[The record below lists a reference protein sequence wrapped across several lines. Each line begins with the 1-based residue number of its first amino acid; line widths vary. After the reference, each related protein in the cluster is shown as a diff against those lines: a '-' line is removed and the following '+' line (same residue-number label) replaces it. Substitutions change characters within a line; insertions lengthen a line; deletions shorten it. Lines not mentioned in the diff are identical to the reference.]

1 MNDNDYIKF
10 ATISYTSGKTVITP
24 ENGASVDGDSLV
36 FPENIIDYKVE
47 TETTAGA
54 IKFYTHPTVHLNAN
68 AKIKGLV
75 DELYQNSDTPTA
87 LVSNFVSMNVTLNG
101 KETFVNTDYGRDRL
115 EGFSY
120 GVKLKKD
127 LTYESDVKTR
137 RVNLHYTG
145 VATSQTNITSEKEL
159 QSIIDD
165 GMYNEEKTATWY
177 DLLPV
182 GVIPN
187 TRSIKLRDGDS
198 IQSIELFPNYKNT
211 GRILMKV
218 VASLKPDYRYKSSLS
233 SILGQQGLADE
244 PRISFDATY
253 SWNSLSDNGTKLDNK
268 LVYQSANTQF
278 GTVEN
283 LRGEP
288 DNPTARQN
296 RYSAGAVGDLADA
309 LTNLDSNTDSNSF
322 IYANNETDL
331 VVDTYSLTSIQ
342 KEVDVNNENAFSD
355 GLVNELPKNVYEGGF
370 YKYRIG
376 IKNSEIASSK
386 DLIFYDNL
394 ENYVPTSDK
403 DDFGDKQWRGKLQN
417 VDVSGFEAKGVNP
430 IVYYSTKKNLV
441 LDDETNRSHLD
452 LTNTSIWSI
461 TKPDDLSTVTAIAI
475 DARRGKDGNPFVLQQ
490 GDSMNAY
497 VQMQAPFVDDIKGM
511 LENKDSY
518 YDKSLAL
525 NEKEKGFIGGAHAY
539 NNVSMTSV
547 STSVSTGTDSEN
559 LLVRHDYVKVGLKP
573 YKIHVEKTWND
584 EDNRDGVRPKQVTVK
599 LVANGKET
607 NKSIVLNDTNKWK
620 DVFENVPVLDSD
632 GNPIVYTLKEDV
644 SNGYV
649 MNIKSSKEVEDGYA
663 YTIENYREPERITIS
678 GKKLW
683 VNDEVGTRANSVLV
697 NLRGNGGMV
706 QQKTV
711 RPENNEWNYSFENL
725 YKYERGKPIVYEVS
739 EATKV
744 PGYYSEIDGYNV
756 KNIYHP
762 KGNIHITKTV
772 NGITQQNT
780 DNMFEFKVVIH
791 KDNGDVDSTEYKYT
805 TSDGRNGVVSSGG
818 SISLKQGQ
826 EATIVDV
833 HSEYTY
839 TITEREKAGYT
850 PKQYTFEG
858 VIRPKETSEVAFEND
873 YSTKGNLSFD
883 VTKQLQGRQMKPYQ
897 FIFDVKDANGQI
909 IRSGSNDKDG
919 NVIFSPIRYTLAD
932 VGKTYVYTIQERDRK
947 EKGITYDTHI
957 ETVRVTVSDNGDGT
971 ISPNV
976 TYDNDGANFVN
987 SYSASGSLRLKAWK
1001 IMRNNAPLGE
1011 YRFEIR
1017 KKGSNDVIAT
1027 GVNDAN
1033 GEINFTPIALT
1044 SADVGKT
1051 YEYVASE
1058 VVDNTRTDVI
1068 FDQSTISYFAE
1079 IVDNGDGT
1087 IGYNLTIHDNLT
1099 SDANNDANNPLFVN
1113 AYKSGSLTVEKRII
1127 SGDTNEEFT
1136 FKVKMTSPDGA
1147 LLPNGRMTG
1156 VRKQLSTDTPRVR
1169 STRSLAVMT
1178 DAEGAISNNRGSR
1191 FYSVNA
1197 IRPETLTVVKPP
1209 ESVTDATTPS
1219 TTVNLGITAGTVQ
1232 GSWDSSTG
1240 ILEISVTGTEGT
1252 LSREKFRA
1260 LQFRNDVKQ
1269 IRFVNANSKTLYLPS
1284 NSSLLFQAMSKLTS
1298 VDGISELNTSKV
1310 ESMSSMFNGAT
1321 GLTTLDIGK
1330 WDTSK
1335 VTNMSY
1341 MFNEAT
1347 GLTTLDIGKWDT
1359 SKVMN
1364 MDSMFNGATG
1374 LNTLDI
1380 GKWDTSKVTNM
1391 SSMFKG
1397 ATGLTTLDI
1406 GKWDTSK
1413 VTHMYFMF
1421 NGVTGL
1427 TTLDIGK
1434 WDTSKITNI
1443 DSMFNGAIGLTT
1455 LDVGESFSKTSV
1467 KTNLFNFL
1475 HTHKYGNKY
1484 TDKWVREDGTY
1495 GPYTTEEWNT
1505 AYRANPTALAG
1516 RWVREKRTT
1525 TYTINFNSNQGLGS
1539 AIPIEQETNTKV
1551 TLPFNNFNRFNYDL
1565 KGFSTVANP
1574 TTERIYTKT
1583 DNVQNLAQPGQTVTL
1598 YAIWTPKDNSVN
1610 IQNGEFEFTLK
1621 PNESFTLDNIPAGVK
1636 YEVYEKTKEGWNLVN
1651 TSNTAGTIRANQSST
1666 ATFTNDYQPNKA
1678 TTQITGNKVMENK
1691 QDLSEFQFT
1700 LKDNQTNRVL
1710 QTVNASQSGGI
1721 VFQPIEYTTTG
1732 VYNYTIQEVKGTNN
1746 TITYDTKQYNVKVT
1760 VTRDTKGNLVAT
1772 QTLPEAIVFRNQ
1784 FKPVTVHV
1792 TKEVTNEAN
1801 SQTSFTYT
1809 INGENKTIKQGQDN
1823 TIQVP
1828 RGSKLTLQ
1836 ETNIPQGYK
1845 LNKYIINGHD
1855 SQDVNKITINDET
1868 TIKIVN
1874 VKEEDTSVEGYV
1886 TITGKKVLENGTLQ
1900 ANQFKFNL
1908 LDENNRVIATT
1919 TNEADG
1925 TIRFTNIQLSKDQVG
1940 KTLQWRIEE
1949 TEKTVP
1955 NIIYDDH
1962 TETVQVSVTKDTENN
1977 LSGTV
1982 TYDTDGVVFNNRQ
1995 YDPNDTDDANP
2006 TNEFANVTIHKTLE
2020 NVTEANKD
2028 KEFPVTVTLSAKGS
2042 YEYET
2047 TKGRTGTVKNGDTLR
2062 IRHNETITVKRLPL
2076 NSRVSLEET
2085 NPQGYTLSDR
2095 SKTALQVSKDS
2106 NELTL
2111 INVYQAFGSWKPQG
2125 KKRLKNGELRDYVFN
2140 FLILDN
2146 GKILQKAQSD
2156 VEGNIN
2162 FDTINYTAKDVGKTF
2177 TYTIIEQSSK
2187 NSNIIYDTT
2196 EYTIQVRITDDGEG
2210 NITAIADNNN
2220 ELSFVNTVKQN
2231 QDIPET
2237 GTFGAMT
2244 YVLLSALSFGAVFF
2258 VRKKRA

>member
-1 MNDNDYIKF
+1 M
-10 ATISYTSGKTVITP
+10 S
-24 ENGASVDGDSLV
+24 
-36 FPENIIDYKVE
+36 
-47 TETTAGA
+47 
-54 IKFYTHPTVHLNAN
+54 
-68 AKIKGLV
+68 
-75 DELYQNSDTPTA
+75 
-87 LVSNFVSMNVTLNG
+87 SM
-101 KETFVNTDYGRDRL
+101 F
-115 EGFSY
+115 
-120 GVKLKKD
+120 
-127 LTYESDVKTR
+127 R
-137 RVNLHYTG
+137 R
-145 VATSQTNITSEKEL
+145 
-159 QSIIDD
+159 
-165 GMYNEEKTATWY
+165 
-177 DLLPV
+177 
-182 GVIPN
+182 
-187 TRSIKLRDGDS
+187 
-198 IQSIELFPNYKNT
+198 
-211 GRILMKV
+211 
-218 VASLKPDYRYKSSLS
+218 
-233 SILGQQGLADE
+233 
-244 PRISFDATY
+244 
-253 SWNSLSDNGTKLDNK
+253 
-268 LVYQSANTQF
+268 
-278 GTVEN
+278 
-283 LRGEP
+283 
-288 DNPTARQN
+288 
-296 RYSAGAVGDLADA
+296 
-309 LTNLDSNTDSNSF
+309 
-322 IYANNETDL
+322 
-331 VVDTYSLTSIQ
+331 
-342 KEVDVNNENAFSD
+342 
-355 GLVNELPKNVYEGGF
+355 
-370 YKYRIG
+370 
-376 IKNSEIASSK
+376 
-386 DLIFYDNL
+386 
-394 ENYVPTSDK
+394 
-403 DDFGDKQWRGKLQN
+403 
-417 VDVSGFEAKGVNP
+417 
-430 IVYYSTKKNLV
+430 
-441 LDDETNRSHLD
+441 
-452 LTNTSIWSI
+452 
-461 TKPDDLSTVTAIAI
+461 
-475 DARRGKDGNPFVLQQ
+475 
-490 GDSMNAY
+490 
-497 VQMQAPFVDDIKGM
+497 
-511 LENKDSY
+511 
-518 YDKSLAL
+518 
-525 NEKEKGFIGGAHAY
+525 
-539 NNVSMTSV
+539 
-547 STSVSTGTDSEN
+547 
-559 LLVRHDYVKVGLKP
+559 
-573 YKIHVEKTWND
+573 
-584 EDNRDGVRPKQVTVK
+584 
-599 LVANGKET
+599 
-607 NKSIVLNDTNKWK
+607 
-620 DVFENVPVLDSD
+620 
-632 GNPIVYTLKEDV
+632 
-644 SNGYV
+644 
-649 MNIKSSKEVEDGYA
+649 
-663 YTIENYREPERITIS
+663 
-678 GKKLW
+678 
-683 VNDEVGTRANSVLV
+683 
-697 NLRGNGGMV
+697 
-706 QQKTV
+706 
-711 RPENNEWNYSFENL
+711 
-725 YKYERGKPIVYEVS
+725 
-739 EATKV
+739 
-744 PGYYSEIDGYNV
+744 
-756 KNIYHP
+756 
-762 KGNIHITKTV
+762 
-772 NGITQQNT
+772 
-780 DNMFEFKVVIH
+780 
-791 KDNGDVDSTEYKYT
+791 
-805 TSDGRNGVVSSGG
+805 
-818 SISLKQGQ
+818 
-826 EATIVDV
+826 
-833 HSEYTY
+833 
-839 TITEREKAGYT
+839 
-850 PKQYTFEG
+850 
-858 VIRPKETSEVAFEND
+858 
-873 YSTKGNLSFD
+873 
-883 VTKQLQGRQMKPYQ
+883 
-897 FIFDVKDANGQI
+897 
-909 IRSGSNDKDG
+909 
-919 NVIFSPIRYTLAD
+919 
-932 VGKTYVYTIQERDRK
+932 
-947 EKGITYDTHI
+947 
-957 ETVRVTVSDNGDGT
+957 
-971 ISPNV
+971 
-976 TYDNDGANFVN
+976 
-987 SYSASGSLRLKAWK
+987 
-1001 IMRNNAPLGE
+1001 
-1011 YRFEIR
+1011 
-1017 KKGSNDVIAT
+1017 AT
-1027 GVNDAN
+1027 G
-1033 GEINFTPIALT
+1033 
-1044 SADVGKT
+1044 
-1051 YEYVASE
+1051 
-1058 VVDNTRTDVI
+1058 
-1068 FDQSTISYFAE
+1068 
-1079 IVDNGDGT
+1079 
-1087 IGYNLTIHDNLT
+1087 LTILNIG
-1099 SDANNDANNPLFVN
+1099 
-1113 AYKSGSLTVEKRII
+1113 K
-1127 SGDTNEEFT
+1127 
-1136 FKVKMTSPDGA
+1136 
-1147 LLPNGRMTG
+1147 
-1156 VRKQLSTDTPRVR
+1156 
-1169 STRSLAVMT
+1169 
-1178 DAEGAISNNRGSR
+1178 
-1191 FYSVNA
+1191 
-1197 IRPETLTVVKPP
+1197 
-1209 ESVTDATTPS
+1209 
-1219 TTVNLGITAGTVQ
+1219 
-1232 GSWDSSTG
+1232 WD
-1240 ILEISVTGTEGT
+1240 
-1252 LSREKFRA
+1252 
-1260 LQFRNDVKQ
+1260 
-1269 IRFVNANSKTLYLPS
+1269 
-1284 NSSLLFQAMSKLTS
+1284 
-1298 VDGISELNTSKV
+1298 TSKV
-1310 ESMSSMFNGAT
+1310 TNMSSMFNEATGLTTLDIGKWDTSNVMDMYSMFNGAT

-1335 VTNMSY
+1335 VTYMSS
-1341 MFNEAT
+1341 MFSGAT

-1359 SKVMN
+1359 SKVTN
-1364 MDSMFNGATG
+1364 MSSMFSGATG

>member
-1 MNDNDYIKF
+1 MV
-10 ATISYTSGKTVITP
+10 S
-24 ENGASVDGDSLV
+24 
-36 FPENIIDYKVE
+36 
-47 TETTAGA
+47 
-54 IKFYTHPTVHLNAN
+54 
-68 AKIKGLV
+68 KGYELEIVLV
-75 DELYQNSDTPTA
+75 DVENNEVVY
-87 LVSNFVSMNVTLNG
+87 
-101 KETFVNTDYGRDRL
+101 KE
-115 EGFSY
+115 
-120 GVKLKKD
+120 
-127 LTYESDVKTR
+127 
-137 RVNLHYTG
+137 
-145 VATSQTNITSEKEL
+145 
-159 QSIIDD
+159 
-165 GMYNEEKTATWY
+165 
-177 DLLPV
+177 
-182 GVIPN
+182 
-187 TRSIKLRDGDS
+187 RSIKLRDGDS

-452 LTNTSIWSI
+452 LTNTSIWST

-475 DARRGKDGNPFVLQQ
+475 DARQGKDGNPFVLQQ

-497 VQMQAPFVDDIKGM
+497 IQMQAPFVDDIKGV

-525 NEKEKGFIGGAHAY
+525 NEKEKGFVGGAHAY

-607 NKSIVLNDTNKWK
+607 NKSILLNDSNKWK
-620 DVFENVPVLDSD
+620 DVFENVPVLDRD

-649 MNIKSSKEVEDGYA
+649 MNIKSSKEVDDGYS
-663 YTIENYREPERITIS
+663 YVIENYREPERITIS

-971 ISPNV
+971 IGTNA
-976 TYDNDGANFVN
+976 TYDADGANFVN
-987 SYSASGSLRLKAWK
+987 SYNATGSLRLKAWK
-1001 IMRNNAPLGE
+1001 VMRNNAPLGE

-1017 KKGSNDVIAT
+1017 KKDSTEVIAT

-1051 YEYVASE
+1051 YEYIASE
-1058 VVDNTRTDVI
+1058 VIDNTRDDVI
-1068 FDQSTISYFAE
+1068 FDQSTISYIAN

-1087 IGYNLTIHDNLT
+1087 IGYDLTIRDNLT
-1099 SDANNDANNPLFVN
+1099 SDVNNDANNSLFVN
-1113 AYKSGSLTVEKRII
+1113 SYKSGALTVEKRII

-1178 DAEGAISNNRGSR
+1178 DGEGAISNNRGSR

-1209 ESVTDATTPS
+1209 ESVTDATNSS
-1219 TTVNLGITAGTVQ
+1219 TTLDLGEIDGTVQ

-1252 LSREKFRA
+1252 LSKNKFRA
-1260 LQFRNDVKQ
+1260 LQFRKDVKQ
-1269 IRFVNANSKTLYLPS
+1269 IRFVNVNSKTLYLPQDSS
-1284 NSSLLFQAMSKLTS
+1284 NLFDNMFNLTHI
-1298 VDGISELNTSKV
+1298 DGISSLNTSKV
-1310 ESMSSMFNGAT
+1310 TSMDYMFSFSSR
-1321 GLTTLDIGK
+1321 LTTLDIGR
-1330 WDTSK
+1330 
-1335 VTNMSY
+1335 
-1341 MFNEAT
+1341 
-1347 GLTTLDIGKWDT
+1347 
-1359 SKVMN
+1359 
-1364 MDSMFNGATG
+1364 
-1374 LNTLDI
+1374 
-1380 GKWDTSKVTNM
+1380 WDTSKVTNM
-1391 SSMFKG
+1391 SSMFKQ
-1397 ATGLTTLDI
+1397 ASGLTTLDI
-1406 GKWDTSK
+1406 GRWDTSK
-1413 VTHMYFMF
+1413 VTNMRAMFSGASELTTLDIGRWDTSNVTSMYAMF
-1421 NGVTGL
+1421 QGARGL
-1427 TTLDIGK
+1427 TTLDIGERFAN
-1434 WDTSKITNI
+1434 TSI
-1443 DSMFNGAIGLTT
+1443 
-1455 LDVGESFSKTSV
+1455 
-1467 KTNLFNFL
+1467 KTNLFYHLDN
-1475 HTHKYGNKY
+1475 HKYWNKY

-1495 GPYTTEEWNT
+1495 GPYTTDEWDT

-1516 RWVREKRTT
+1516 RWVREKRQTS
-1525 TYTINFNSNQGLGS
+1525 YTVNFDANQGLGS
-1539 AIPIEQETNTKV
+1539 ALQVQVEKNTKV

-1583 DNVQNLAQPGQTVTL
+1583 DNVQNLAQPGKTVTL

-1732 VYNYTIQEVKGTNN
+1732 VYNYTIEEVEGTNN
-1746 TITYDTKQYNVKVT
+1746 TITYDTKQYNVRVT
-1760 VTRDTKGNLVAT
+1760 VRRDRKGNLVAT
-1772 QTLPEAIVFRNQ
+1772 QTLREAIVFRNQ

-1792 TKEVTNEAN
+1792 TKEVTNEIN

-1949 TEKTVP
+1949 TDKTAQ
-1955 NIIYDDH
+1955 NITYDDH
-1962 TETVQVSVTKDTENN
+1962 TERVQVSVTKDTENN

-1982 TYDTDGVVFNNRQ
+1982 TYDTDGVVFTNRQ
-1995 YDPNDTDDANP
+1995 YDPNNTDDANP

-2062 IRHNETITVKRLPL
+2062 IRHDETITVKRLPL

-2095 SKTALQVSKDS
+2095 SKTALQVSRDS
-2106 NELTL
+2106 NELNL

-2146 GKILQKAQSD
+2146 GKIVQKAQSD

-2162 FDTINYTAKDVGKTF
+2162 FDNINYTAKDVGKTF

-2237 GTFGAMT
+2237 GTFGAIT